1 MKFFERLVL
10 SQLKDII
17 EPLLDPLQFVC
28 WANRLAKV
36 AVNMGLHYILHH
48 LNQPASILFVDLS
61 STFSTAIP
69 DSLHLKLTQLT
80 VPTSNCLSI
89 TKFLMGRQQQV
100 RLRSITSHTRSSAP
114 VFLKGM
120 FSPQCSSP
128 TTLIATWENHL

>member
-36 AVNMGLHYILHH
+36 AVNMGLHYILHY
-48 LNQPASILFVDLS
+48 LNQPARILSMDLS

-69 DSLHLKLTQLT
+69 DS
-80 VPTSNCLSI
+80 P
-89 TKFLMGRQQQV
+89 
-100 RLRSITSHTRSSAP
+100 AP
-114 VFLKGM
+114 EAYPKGM
-120 FSPQCSSP
+120 FSPRCSSP